1 MRTCTENFKIN
12 KWIKCPDN
20 FWKAGKFKKGERAW
34 ESNKRGAKMRTFMES
49 SDNQIE
55 ILLEVRSFG
64 EGLFYTVTSEGSS
77 QVKECTSDP
86 KEGAVALR
94 NCLTGLRGGG
104 GWASLGLCGR
114 DTETC

>member
-1 MRTCTENFKIN
+1 
-12 KWIKCPDN
+12 
-20 FWKAGKFKKGERAW
+20 
-34 ESNKRGAKMRTFMES
+34 MES

-55 ILLEVRSFG
+55 ILLEVKSFG
-64 EGLFYTVTSEGSS
+64 EWDYFTSEGSS

-104 GWASLGLCGR
+104 GGWASLGLCGR